1 MGGYDQGRVGG
12 YDECVMQCDVMIH
25 DGMNLISLVGMIA
38 GFVGGYDRVRRWWVR
53 SRDLLVGMIEGVV
66 DGYY

>member
-1 MGGYDQGRVGG
+1 
-12 YDECVMQCDVMIH
+12 MQCDVMIH
-25 DGMNLISLVGMIA
+25 DGMNLILLVGMIA
-38 GFVGGYDRVRRWWVR
+38 GFVGGYDRVRRWWVQ

>member
-1 MGGYDQGRVGG
+1 
-12 YDECVMQCDVMIH
+12 MQCDVMIH
-25 DGMNLISLVGMIA
+25 DGMNLILLVGMIA